1 MTRFLLYT
9 FFLNELVVRDNKHG
23 NNILEPNP
31 EALKNMALR
40 KRHSCNAVD
49 RSTNFSNYPRIF
61 LILFVRSASF
71 LVSFYYNIN

>member
-40 KRHSCNAVD
+40 QRHYCIAVD